1 MLSPSLPLRFLACFG
16 LAGLTV
22 AAPAWF
28 ADSPTANEP
37 ATDASATA
45 PSSTAVAPS
54 SERPVT
60 AEEVRYGRDIRPILS
75 DRCFVCHGPDGSTR
89 EADLRLD
96 SLEFASVDLGG
107 YQAIVPGDLEASEL
121 WYRINAEDEDEVMPP
136 VDSKVHALTD
146 DEKGLLRR
154 WIEQG
159 AEYEEHWA
167 FIPPQRPAA
176 PEKIGGWLP
185 RGDIDRFVHASLK
198 DAGLTPSED
207 TDHATLARRVFLDL
221 TGLPPTPSELD
232 AYLEEAEGNQFAYEA
247 LVEKLLTEEPYLSR
261 YAERM
266 ATPWL
271 DAARYADTNGI
282 HMDAGRQMWAWRDW
296 VLRALRD
303 NKPFD
308 EFVYEQLAGDLIPDA
323 TLDQKVASGFH
334 RNHVITDEGGAINE
348 EYLVEYAADRAATTG
363 AVFLGLTVQCARCH
377 DHKFDPIS
385 QEEYFQIFA
394 YFNSNEEPGLYSQRP
409 NPQRAFEPF
418 MQVPSPDQTIRQTE
432 VQAELAD
439 LKQEMAEPSSEDAV
453 AYQAFLAGATEQYG
467 VRWAETEFVSAQAS
481 AGSTLTLLDDG
492 SVRASGENPAK
503 ESHTI
508 SLRTEE
514 VGMRTLLLEAL
525 QDESHAENRVGRA
538 VNGNAVL
545 SYIEAEAISL
555 ADPDQREKLNLV
567 WAWADHEQADS
578 DFDVVNALDSDH
590 GKVWA
595 VGAHNPG
602 TEGGRTALFLSEQ
615 AFGFEGGTELKV
627 TLHYQSVYSEHSL
640 GRVRLTPG
648 SISEAGLAALP
659 VADSRWYGTWPYTP
673 TTEGDPGYDTIFGP
687 EADPTIDFAKKYA
700 PDDYSWVF
708 VPQVKDA
715 EVITALPAG
724 SKVSFAGRRLF
735 VPSERELKLSLGS
748 DDGLQVYLNG
758 ERIFEKR
765 VNRGAAADQ
774 ESVTLKLTPGVHTFV
789 MKIVNTGGVGGMYYR
804 TLPPETELGGPLVFA
819 LTPEATRLAGA
830 GQLASRMSETWRTQH
845 SPIYRAKLEEVRG
858 LESELAM
865 IEAAIPLT
873 MIMKE
878 RETPRE
884 TFVLMRGAYDMP
896 DKNRPVSRGIPSTL
910 GSLPED
916 APADRRGLA
925 MWLTE
930 DDHPLLARVTV
941 NRYWEMIFGTGIV
954 STTEDFGLQG
964 DWPSHPELLDWL
976 AVDFRE
982 SGWDVR
988 ALVKKMVL
996 SSTYRQS
1003 SRMRPEAT
1011 AVDPENRLLASYPR
1025 RRLGAE
1031 EIRDQALFVADLLIE
1046 EFGGPSVKPYQP
1058 EGLWREVAMP
1068 SSNTRNFVR
1077 GDGDELWRRSLYT
1090 YWKRA
1095 VPPPSLLTFD
1105 APTREF
1111 CTISRGTTNTPL
1123 QALVLW
1129 NDVQF
1134 VEAARVMAQR
1144 TLAENVP
1151 SDMAGEL
1158 LNDATDWRIAR
1169 MFRRCTGRLPEAVEQ
1184 QRLRDALD
1192 AFTQRYTEFPDDAS
1206 KLLMQGEAPLMEEVE
1221 APQLAAWTMLAN
1233 AMLALDETISRK

>member
-1 MLSPSLPLRFLACFG
+1 MGFPSGSMLPPSLPLRVFTCLA
-16 LAGLTV
+16 LTGLTI
-22 AAPAWF
+22 AAPAWLGNSP
-28 ADSPTANEP
+28 APALQGHSPDQLAPTA
-37 ATDASATA
+37 
-45 PSSTAVAPS
+45 
-54 SERPVT
+54 RPVS
-60 AEEVRYGRDIRPILS
+60 EEDVRYGRDIRPILS
-75 DRCFVCHGPDGSTR
+75 DRCFVCHGPDSSTR

-96 SLEFASVDLGG
+96 SLEFAMADLGD

-146 DEKGLLRR
+146 AEKGLLRR

-159 AEYEEHWA
+159 AEYEDHWA
-167 FIPPQRPAA
+167 FIAPERPAT
-176 PEKIGGWLP
+176 PNKIDAWSP
-185 RGDIDRFVHASLK
+185 RGDIDRFVHAGL
-198 DAGLTPSED
+198 DRAGLSPSND
-207 TDHATLARRVFLDL
+207 ADHASLARRVYLDL

-232 AYLEEAEGNQFAYEA
+232 AYLDAAESDPYAYEA
-247 LVEKLLTEEPYLSR
+247 LVDKLLTTEPYLSR

-296 VLRALRD
+296 VLRALRE

-308 EFVYEQLAGDLIPDA
+308 EFVYEQLAGDLIPNA

-348 EYLVEYAADRAATTG
+348 EYLVEYAADRTATTG
-363 AVFLGLTVQCARCH
+363 AVFMGLTFQCARCH

-385 QEEYFQIFA
+385 QEEYFQLFA
-394 YFNSNEEPGLYSQRP
+394 YFNSNEEPGLYSQQQ

-418 MQVPSPDQTIRQTE
+418 MQVPSPEQTIRQTE
-432 VQAELAD
+432 VRSQIAA
-439 LKQEMAEPSSEDAV
+439 LKAEMAEPSGEDAI
-453 AYQAFLAGATEQYG
+453 AYQAFLNGAADELG
-467 VRWAETEFVSAQAS
+467 VSWAETEFVSAEAT

-492 SVRASGENPAK
+492 SVLASGKNPAK

-508 SLRTEE
+508 TLRTDA

-525 QDESHAENRVGRA
+525 QDASHNENRVGRA

-555 ADPDQREKLNLV
+555 ADPDRREKLNLV
-567 WAWADHEQADS
+567 WAWADYEQQDQ
-578 DFDVVNALDSDH
+578 DFDVVNALDADH

-595 VGAHNPG
+595 VGAHNNG
-602 TEGGRTALFLSEQ
+602 AEGARTAIFLNETP
-615 AFGFEGGTELKV
+615 FGFAGGTELKV

-640 GRVRLTPG
+640 GRVRVTPG

-673 TTEGDPGYDTIFGP
+673 PTEGDPGYDTIFGP
-687 EADPTIDFAKKYA
+687 EADPTIDFTKKYA

-724 SKVSFAGRRLF
+724 AKVSFAGRRLF
-735 VPSERELKLSLGS
+735 VPSERELQLSLGS

-758 ERIFEKR
+758 ERIFENR

-774 ESVTLKLTPGVHTFV
+774 ESVTLKLSPGVHTFV
-789 MKIVNTGGVGGMYYR
+789 MKIINTGGIGGMYYK
-804 TLPPETELGGPLVFA
+804 TQPPASELGGPLVFA
-819 LTPEATRLAGA
+819 LTPERTRNAGA
-830 GQLASRMSETWRTQH
+830 ANLAARMSETWRTQH
-845 SPIYRAKLEEVRG
+845 SPIFRAKLEEVNG

-873 MIMKE
+873 MIMKD
-878 RETPRE
+878 REMPRE

-896 DKNRPVSRGIPSTL
+896 DKNRPVTRAVPAAL

-916 APADRRGLA
+916 APSDRRGLA
-925 MWLTE
+925 MWLT
-930 DDHPLLARVTV
+930 DASNPLLARVTV
-941 NRYWEMIFGTGIV
+941 NRYWEMLFGTGIV
-954 STTEDFGLQG
+954 STTEDFGMQG

-976 AVDFRE
+976 AVDFRD

-988 ALVKKMVL
+988 ALVRKMVT

-1003 SRMRPEAT
+1003 SRIRPEAV

-1031 EIRDQALFVADLLIE
+1031 EIRDQALFVAGLLVE

-1058 EGLWREVAMP
+1058 DGLWREVAMP

-1077 GDGDELWRRSLYT
+1077 GEGSDLWRRSLYT

-1129 NDVQF
+1129 NDVQY
-1134 VEAARVMAQR
+1134 VEAARVLAQR
-1144 TLAENVP
+1144 TLLEDVP
-1151 SDMAGEL
+1151 NDMGGEL
-1158 LNDATDWRIAR
+1158 LNDANDWRIAR
-1169 MFRRCTGRLPEAVEQ
+1169 MFRRCTGRVPEPFEQ

-1192 AFTQRYTEFPDDAS
+1192 AFTKRYTEFPEDAA
-1206 KLLMQGEAPLMEEVE
+1206 KLLAQGEAPVMESMA

-1233 AMLALDETISRK
+1233 ALLALDETISRK